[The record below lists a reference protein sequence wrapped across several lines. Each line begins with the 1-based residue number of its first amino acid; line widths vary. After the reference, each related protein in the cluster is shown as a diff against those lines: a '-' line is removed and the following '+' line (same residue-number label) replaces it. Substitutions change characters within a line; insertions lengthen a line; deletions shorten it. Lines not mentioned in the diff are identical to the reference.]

1 MGINTKKQTIKQSVL
16 YEELKELKDDVF
28 YKISYQSILKEL
40 NISYEDYVSML
51 YKNYGIFQPPEFFDK
66 DNLSLLIDIL
76 KFYQQEELLNIIKKW
91 GMYFEPQELMEWL
104 EHYISITLSILSNH
118 EVKLDSLEISLAGCN
133 NPYEAFDFYCNL
145 NIDEDYIYKK
155 TTELFLN
162 KKNIKPNDFNFYLL
176 TQYIEN
182 CYERKILSQD
192 ILYESFYKKL
202 YDIGLKNNFIKN
214 NHKINNN
221 YNFKNEYFKTFGI
234 EKLPA
239 TKEELKKIYFSLLKK
254 YHPDKNPSGL
264 ENTKKIIEAYTKLI
278 EYYE

>member
-40 NISYEDYVSML
+40 NITYEEYISML
-51 YKNYGIFQPPEFFDK
+51 YKNYGIFQPTEFFDK

-133 NPYEAFDFYCNL
+133 NPYEGFDFYCNL

-162 KKNIKPNDFNFYLL
+162 KKNIKRNDFNFYLL

-202 YDIGLKNNFIKN
+202 YDIGLKNNFIKY
-214 NHKINNN
+214 NHKINNY